1 MQTQTWMTKTC
12 MTKTWLVGLT
22 ALFLSLAGAAQ
33 ATGDKVETGKSK
45 ESKAERGNPQ
55 LGFTLAKEYCARC
68 HAIEK
73 FGASPLAI
81 APPFRDL
88 HLRYKVEDLAELLGE
103 GIRTG
108 HPTMPEFRFDPDQI
122 ENFIAYL
129 KTLER

>member
-1 MQTQTWMTKTC
+1 MRLASC
-12 MTKTWLVGLT
+12 V
-22 ALFLSLAGAAQ
+22 ALLLMLGGIAQ
-33 ATGDKVETGKSK
+33 AQADKAEDKND
-45 ESKAERGNPQ
+45 ERGNPK
-55 LGFTLAKEYCARC
+55 LGLILAKEYCARC
-68 HAIEK
+68 HAIDK

-88 HLRYKVEDLAELLGE
+88 HLRYPVGDLAESLGE

-129 KTLER
+129 KTLEQ

>member
-1 MQTQTWMTKTC
+1 MGDSFRTTIRAAAGFC
-12 MTKTWLVGLT
+12 LFVLV
-22 ALFLSLAGAAQ
+22 AGAALAQ
-33 ATGDKVETGKSK
+33 HDKTPAAGE
-45 ESKAERGNPQ
+45 ERGNPR
-55 LGFTLAKEYCARC
+55 LGFILAKEYCAHC

-73 FGASPLAI
+73 YGASPLAI

-88 HLRYKVEDLAELLGE
+88 HLRYPVEDLTEALGE

-108 HPTMPEFRFDPDQI
+108 HPTMPEFRFEPDQI